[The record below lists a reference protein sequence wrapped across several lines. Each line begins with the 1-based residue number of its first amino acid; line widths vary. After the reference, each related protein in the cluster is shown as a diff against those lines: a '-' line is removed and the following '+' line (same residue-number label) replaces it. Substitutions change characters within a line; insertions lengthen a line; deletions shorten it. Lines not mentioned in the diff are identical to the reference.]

1 MRKDRSYAL
10 AVVLGITWMV
20 NIVCLA
26 FHIFNTLSTYAIIA
40 LTGTILTGMV
50 PSIARGLN
58 DCSKGAG
65 FPIAIGS
72 LLHIAVGLVG
82 AIFVGLTVGESDYND
97 LTLAAAASNIVSNGV
112 AHQLFLDDDRQV
124 KIIEDDDKS
133 YIYLAKLSV
142 CTSGIILSFI
152 GVYTNANYWSS
163 VIHIVAFTIY
173 EILLIA
179 YQCYDIFITRFYLG
193 SAMAVISSYAIAE
206 NGSEFDIGIFACV
219 MLLLVMGHWAPTL
232 DDRPETY
239 RNDRIN

>member
-40 LTGTILTGMV
+40 LTGTILTGIV

-72 LLHIAVGLVG
+72 LLHIGAGLVG
-82 AIFVGLTVGESDYND
+82 AIFVGLTVGETDNMV
-97 LTLAAAASNIVSNGV
+97 LPILAAYSNILSNGV

-124 KIIEDDDKS
+124 KRVKDEGWS
-133 YIYLAKLSV
+133 YIFKLIPSVFGLAVAFIFSSVEGTNYLSA
-142 CTSGIILSFI
+142 
-152 GVYTNANYWSS
+152 
-163 VIHIVAFTIY
+163 VIHIVAFAAY
-173 EILLIA
+173 LGLLLWLQRSEI
-179 YQCYDIFITRFYLG
+179 FVMRFYLG
-193 SAMAVISSYAIAE
+193 SAMAVISSYAIAV
-206 NGSEFDIGIFACV
+206 NPSWVDYFIFACV

-232 DDRPETY
+232 ETE
-239 RNDRIN
+239 

>member
-58 DCSKGAG
+58 DCSKGIG

-72 LLHIAVGLVG
+72 LLHIGAGLVG
-82 AIFVGLTVGESDYND
+82 AIFVGLTVGETDD
-97 LTLAAAASNIVSNGV
+97 MVLPILAAYSNILSNGV

-124 KIIEDDDKS
+124 KKVEYYGWS
-133 YIYLAKLSV
+133 YIYIAKLSA
-142 CTSGIILSFI
+142 CTAGIILSFV

-163 VIHIVAFTIY
+163 VIHFFALIVYATLLTCGQSW
-173 EILLIA
+173 EI
-179 YQCYDIFITRFYLG
+179 FVTRFYLG
-193 SAMAVISSYAIAE
+193 SAMSVISSYAIAV
-206 NGSEFDIGIFACV
+206 NPSWVDYFIFACV

-232 DDRPETY
+232 DDRSETY

>member
-58 DCSKGAG
+58 DCSKGTG

-72 LLHIAVGLVG
+72 LLHIGAGLVG
-82 AIFVGLTVGESDYND
+82 AIFVGLTVGESDYNEW
-97 LTLAAAASNIVSNGV
+97 TLAAAASNIISNGV
-112 AHQLFLDDDRQV
+112 AHQLFLDDGRQV
-124 KIIEDDDKS
+124 KIIEDDDMLH
-133 YIYLAKLSV
+133 IAKIFVSV
-142 CTSGIILSFI
+142 PLGLPFTFFGMFDENTVVWSAIVHTIAFL
-152 GVYTNANYWSS
+152 VYAL
-163 VIHIVAFTIY
+163 
-173 EILLIA
+173 LLIA
-179 YQCYDIFITRFYLG
+179 AQVKKIFITRFYLG
-193 SAMAVISSYAIAE
+193 SAMLVISSCALEIIRDVYTM
-206 NGSEFDIGIFACV
+206 GIFACV

-232 DDRPETY
+232 DDRADTY
-239 RNDRIN
+239 RNDLS

>member
-26 FHIFNTLSTYAIIA
+26 FHIFNTISTYAIIA

-72 LLHIAVGLVG
+72 LLHIGAGLVG

-124 KIIEDDDKS
+124 KIIEDDDMLH
-133 YIYLAKLSV
+133 IAKIVVSV
-142 CTSGIILSFI
+142 LFGLPFAFAGMFDENTVVWSATVHTIAFS
-152 GVYTNANYWSS
+152 VYAL
-163 VIHIVAFTIY
+163 
-173 EILLIA
+173 LLIA
-179 YQCYDIFITRFYLG
+179 AQDHKIFITRFYLG
-193 SAMAVISSYAIAE
+193 SAMLVISSCALEIIRDVYTM
-206 NGSEFDIGIFACV
+206 GIFACV

-232 DDRPETY
+232 DDRADTY
-239 RNDRIN
+239 RNDLS